1 MAKILLG
8 LGSNVNRIPSIQ
20 TGLELL
26 QKAFGSIEKSP
37 TFESEAV
44 GFDGN
49 NFYNLVV
56 STTTDLGLAEVR
68 KIYQAIEDTC
78 GRDRSGPKF
87 GPRTL
92 DIDLLTYGDMICDEP
107 LELPRGE
114 ILENAFVLW
123 PLALLAPDDIHP
135 RTLKTYRQHWEEY
148 DNNQNLWQIETPWD

>member
-1 MAKILLG
+1 
-8 LGSNVNRIPSIQ
+8 
-20 TGLELL
+20 
-26 QKAFGSIEKSP
+26 
-37 TFESEAV
+37 V

-56 STTTDLGLAEVR
+56 SATTDLGLAEVR

-123 PLALLAPDDIHP
+123 PLALLAPDDIHR